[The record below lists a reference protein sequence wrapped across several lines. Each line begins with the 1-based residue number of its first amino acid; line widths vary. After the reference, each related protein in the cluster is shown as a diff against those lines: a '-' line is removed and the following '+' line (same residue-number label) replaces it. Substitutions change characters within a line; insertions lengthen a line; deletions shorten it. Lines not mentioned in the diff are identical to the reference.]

1 MPQQMTHETLRRE
14 NLAFVGTAG
23 VSRENRASG
32 FIPAFYDLETRTAA
46 VSRFADGRVAPMHLI
61 EGLPEAWATERDAA
75 GRIKAVKS
83 TVVAG
88 FIRGS
93 YFYTREQAAQAVH

>member
-1 MPQQMTHETLRRE
+1 MTVDTLRRE
-14 NLAFVGTAG
+14 NLAFVGTTG
-23 VSRENRASG
+23 VSEENRASG

-61 EGLPEAWATERDAA
+61 EGLPAAWVTERDPC
-75 GRIKAVKS
+75 GRVVAVKA
-83 TVVAG
+83 TVIAG